1 MKLTKL
7 WSRIQKQNDGM
18 SLVEI
23 LIVVAILSVV
33 VGMSGISISLLYS
46 RDAERAAK
54 SMNTMLE
61 QSRMYCMSREGDF
74 TFGMDT
80 ENSECSILPD
90 GSVEELPTRV
100 TYTLASEGSY
110 DISTNK
116 RVEISFDKSTGRV
129 DGISVD
135 GTALNVK
142 DVSLI
147 EMQAENTGGKRA
159 TVVLVVATGKHYVE
173 YGS

>member
-7 WSRIQKQNDGM
+7 WNKIQKQNDGM

-33 VGMSGISISLLYS
+33 VGMAGISISLLYS

-61 QSRMYCMSREGDF
+61 QCRMYCMSREGDF
-74 TFGMDT
+74 TFVMDT
-80 ENSECSILPD
+80 ENAQCSILPD
-90 GSVEELPTRV
+90 GNVEDLPSRV
-100 TYTLASEGSY
+100 TYTLASEGSF
-110 DISTNK
+110 DFSTNK

-129 DGISVD
+129 DGIMVD
-135 GTALNVK
+135 GSAINVK
-142 DVSLI
+142 DMSLI

-159 TVVLVVATGKHYVE
+159 TVVLVVATGKHYIE